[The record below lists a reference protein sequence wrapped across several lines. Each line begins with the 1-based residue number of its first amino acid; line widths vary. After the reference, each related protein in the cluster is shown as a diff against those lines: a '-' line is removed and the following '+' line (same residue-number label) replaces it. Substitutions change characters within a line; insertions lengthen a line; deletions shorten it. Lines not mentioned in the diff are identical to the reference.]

1 MVRDTSIEIYRKIT
15 DEGLL
20 SKKRQQVYDIIF
32 HHGPMTGSQVAAKY
46 KLMYSSAKHS
56 ESIRNRI
63 TELVKQK
70 VVKEVGVKECPITG
84 NKVLWFDVTADLPV
98 KIPKKLTMKQK
109 KTDLL
114 FYIEELGHRL
124 PEGYK
129 GDMRKI
135 YKIAKGL

>member
-20 SKKRQQVYDIIF
+20 SKKRMQVYDIIYN
-32 HHGPMTGSQVAAKY
+32 HGPMTGSQVAAKY
-46 KLMYSSAKHS
+46 KLMHSSAKHS

-70 VVKEVGVKECPITG
+70 VVKEVDTKECPVTG
-84 NKVLWFDVTADLPV
+84 NNVLWFDVTANLPV
-98 KIPKKLTMKQK
+98 KIPKKKTRSQQK
-109 KTDLL
+109 AEIMTK
-114 FYIEELGHRL
+114 IESLGHRL

-129 GDMRKI
+129 GELRHIYRKVRD
-135 YKIAKGL
+135 L